1 MSMYPIASI
10 SGAGAART
18 FTNIPQTF
26 THLQLRMYVR
36 DTSALASVYGFLRFN
51 GVAASGNYIDHYMLG
66 NGATTSAGTTGTTGF
81 LVIGFCP
88 GSTATA
94 SSYGVFIVDIFD
106 YTNTNKN
113 KTVKTINGFDN
124 NGSGTVAEVSGLFL
138 STSAITSIQCGAA
151 QASDDVASRIDLY
164 GISTSNATGA

>member
-1 MSMYPIASI
+1 MSMFPIASI

-36 DTSALASVYGFLRFN
+36 DTTAAAASTGFLRFN
-51 GVAASGNYIDHYMLG
+51 GVSSSGNYIDHFMSG
-66 NGATTSAGTTGTTGF
+66 NGSTTSAGSVGTTGY
-81 LVIGFCP
+81 LTIGYCP
-88 GSTATA
+88 AASATA
-94 SSYGVFIVDIFD
+94 NSYGVFIVDIFD

-124 NGSGTVAEVSGLFL
+124 NGSGTVAEFSGLFL
-138 STSAITSIQCGAA
+138 STAAITSLQCGASTS
-151 QASDDVASRIDLY
+151 SDDVATRIDLY
-164 GISTSNATGA
+164 GISTANATGA